1 MHQQDF
7 SESEWSM
14 LMQAPMQAIIAIALA
29 DKTDPVS
36 FLHETRAAIQI
47 LAKEQNRTDID
58 SDLANSLL
66 ESLAELD
73 VHDSLQGEQL
83 LLKKQFE
90 LLGYLQSFKNA
101 AEGRKHALSY
111 FEQVQTLLAQKVT
124 LLQAQAFKQWL
135 LSVCRQVAE
144 AVKEGGLFGLGGERV
159 SRDEANMIAEI
170 EKMLAV

>member
-1 MHQQDF
+1 MSQQYF
-7 SESEWSM
+7 SDSEWAM
-14 LMQAPMQAIIAIALA
+14 LMQAPTQAIIALALA

-47 LAKEQNRTDID
+47 LAKEQSRTDID

-66 ESLAELD
+66 ASLAELD
-73 VHDSLQGEQL
+73 AKDTLQGEQL

-101 AEGRKHALSY
+101 SEGRKNALNY
-111 FEQVQTLLAQKVT
+111 FQQVQELLAQKVT
-124 LLQAQAFKQWL
+124 MLQAQAFKQWL
-135 LSVCRQVAE
+135 LSICQEVAE
-144 AVKEGGLFGLGGERV
+144 AVKEGGIFGIGGERI

-170 EKMLAV
+170 EKVLAR